1 MYKIVY
7 ISSAKA
13 FEDVLLAYI
22 NKVRN
27 NPQSLIP
34 YLEEMIAKSIKD
46 NKYKNY
52 VIVNHYKVY
61 LREGQESIRKA
72 VDFLKCQSSLIPLSR
87 TEELKVKFPC
97 DGKGWDSPHHISKA
111 IHTKRKKLRAHIGFH
126 IDFTCLSPFHCLV
139 FQIIDDNGLDGQ
151 RRKNIFNEQFSI
163 CSLSAMKMAMP
174 ENSTRKN
181 RSAGYLNSSESYALY
196 CVFA

>member
-1 MYKIVY
+1 M
-7 ISSAKA
+7 
-13 FEDVLLAYI
+13 
-22 NKVRN
+22 RN

-34 YLEEMIAKSIKD
+34 YLEGMILKSIKD
-46 NKYKNY
+46 NRYKNY
-52 VIVNHYKVY
+52 VIVNHFKVY

-72 VDFLKCQSSLIPLSR
+72 VQFLKVQSSMIPLSR

-97 DGKGWDSPHHISKA
+97 DTKDWDSPLHISKA
-111 IHTKRKKLRAHIGFH
+111 IQAKRKKLRARIGFH
-126 IDFTCLSPFHCLV
+126 IDFTCLSPFQSLV

-151 RRKNIFNEQFSI
+151 RRKNIFNEQFSF

-174 ENSTRKN
+174 QNSTRKN
-181 RSAGYLNSSESYALY
+181 RSMGNVDYSESYALY